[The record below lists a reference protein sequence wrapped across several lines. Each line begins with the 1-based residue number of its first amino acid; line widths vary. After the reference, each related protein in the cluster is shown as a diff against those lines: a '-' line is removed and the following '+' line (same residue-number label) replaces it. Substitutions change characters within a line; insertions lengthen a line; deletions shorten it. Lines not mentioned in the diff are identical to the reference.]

1 MADDKPL
8 SENQIDDRLK
18 AARAALG
25 EAPGESTAGDTA
37 ISAARKM
44 LTLLSLGLIA
54 AGVKR
59 HDS

>member
-8 SENQIDDRLK
+8 SDNQVDDALK

-25 EAPGESTAGDTA
+25 EARGETTAGDTA

-44 LTLLSLGLIA
+44 LNLLSLGLIA

-59 HDS
+59 EP